1 MNNEKCILYLFEF
14 IFNDNKNLFVLDID
28 MLDRIKAVKNF
39 FVVFLDSICLL
50 FIVNSNVVLIFLGNE
65 FFLIDEDFE
74 YGYLMNI
81 GNYYDVYFF
90 FEFFV

>member
-1 MNNEKCILYLFEF
+1 
-14 IFNDNKNLFVLDID
+14 
-28 MLDRIKAVKNF
+28 MLDRIKVVKNF

-65 FFLIDEDFE
+65 FFLIDEDLE

-90 FEFFV
+90 FEFFVQVYKLNNKEMNV

>member
-1 MNNEKCILYLFEF
+1 
-14 IFNDNKNLFVLDID
+14 
-28 MLDRIKAVKNF
+28 MLDRIKVVKNF
-39 FVVFLDSICLL
+39 LVVFLDSICLL

-65 FFLIDEDFE
+65 SFLIDEDLE

-90 FEFFV
+90 PEFFVQVYKLNNKEMNV